1 MRLAADASQYD
12 LNRDRKS
19 RRHAEAEKDAMEERM
34 KQQSIGR
41 LGRAEQVTATVLWQC
56 SPGARSPVR
65 RRLRGVEQAH

>member
-1 MRLAADASQYD
+1 MLKR
-12 LNRDRKS
+12 
-19 RRHAEAEKDAMEERM
+19 EKEAMEESM

-41 LGRAEQVTATVLWQC
+41 LGRAEQVAATVLWQC